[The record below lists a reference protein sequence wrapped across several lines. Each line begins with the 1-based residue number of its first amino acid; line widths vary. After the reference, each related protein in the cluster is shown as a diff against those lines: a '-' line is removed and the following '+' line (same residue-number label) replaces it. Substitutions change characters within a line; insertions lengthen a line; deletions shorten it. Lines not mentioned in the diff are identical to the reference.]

1 MTTITILLALLVFAM
16 VATRPFEE
24 RRWREGRLSDRTA
37 AWLILGR
44 LPVLLGGFCLIEGL
58 PLPATAAAV
67 LVGLVPG
74 VLLHRWTVGRL
85 RRARDRARDRAR
97 TGR

>member
-1 MTTITILLALLVFAM
+1 MTTTTILLALLVFAM

-24 RRWREGRLSDRTA
+24 RRWRDGRISDRTA

-44 LPVLLGGFCLIEGL
+44 LPVLLGGFCLVEGL
-58 PLPATAAAV
+58 PLPLAGAAV

-74 VLLHRWTVGRL
+74 VLLYRWTIGRL
-85 RRARDRARDRAR
+85 RRARDRAR